1 MNNEDYLAKIHADY
15 SKMSGV
21 EKTMFDYKQSKEGV
35 HHRKAERLND
45 SVPLATLYKS
55 LVKHYAQQNRHI
67 DRLEKENNGLKKEV
81 IDKMWLV
88 QSLKEKF
95 EHTEIAELQKEV
107 DELKQR
113 CKNQAQM
120 FENFIRKHKG
130 KDISEGN
137 ISDLIDEFKSL
148 VIVE

>member
-1 MNNEDYLAKIHADY
+1 MKNEDYRRVSGAKKPFYGH
-15 SKMSGV
+15 
-21 EKTMFDYKQSKEGV
+21 QQQ
-35 HHRKAERLND
+35 AERLND
-45 SVPLATLYKS
+45 SVPLATLYKT
-55 LVKHYAQQNRHI
+55 LVKHYAQQNRYI
-67 DRLEKENNGLKKEV
+67 DKLEKENDGLKKEV
-81 IDKMWLV
+81 IDKMWLI

-137 ISDLIDEFKSL
+137 ISELIDEFKSL